1 MRYQCSFCPRDFEGF
16 SSYMSTWR
24 HVWSQHRNFLLCDDI
39 AEEAARQAR
48 EREEQRRRT
57 LEEEEQGKQLKKRQQ
72 VQSARLTRSQNFS
85 ERLPRATRL
94 QQSYVRCY
102 ICPYL
107 PLGSPVL
114 CRWIYTRESFS
125 NAACCLRNFDYLMHA
140 KSTTPYSQML
150 HVADGNNVGEAT
162 RIRQAQGGA
171 QGEEHAAVGVGEAA
185 KGNTTILYLAPRAIR
200 NLLRIQARNSFPN
213 TCDSPCFEC
222 SDPACAL
229 LHFYR
234 LRCGAT
240 SRKI

>member
-102 ICPYL
+102 ICPCL
-107 PLGSPVL
+107 PLGAPVL
-114 CRWIYTRESFS
+114 CRWICTRESFS

-140 KSTTPYSQML
+140 NSTAPYSQML

-171 QGEEHAAVGVGEAA
+171 QREEYAAVGAGEAA
-185 KGNTTILYLAPRAIR
+185 KGNTAILNLAPQAIR

-229 LHFYR
+229 LHINR
-234 LRCGAT
+234 LRCDAT

>member
-57 LEEEEQGKQLKKRQQ
+57 LEEEEQGKQLKKKQQ
-72 VQSARLTRSQNFS
+72 VQSARLTHSQNFS

-94 QQSYVRCY
+94 QQSYVRYY
-102 ICPYL
+102 ICPWEYQYCVVGYAL
-107 PLGSPVL
+107 VKVSVL
-114 CRWIYTRESFS
+114 L
-125 NAACCLRNFDYLMHA
+125 NANNTCCLRNFDYLMHA
-140 KSTTPYSQML
+140 NSTAPYSQML

-171 QGEEHAAVGVGEAA
+171 QGEEYAAVGVGKAA
-185 KGNTTILYLAPRAIR
+185 KGNTAILNLAPRAIR
-200 NLLRIQARNSFPN
+200 NLLSA
-213 TCDSPCFEC
+213 THSPI
-222 SDPACAL
+222 L
-229 LHFYR
+229 VTLHVSNV
-234 LRCGAT
+234 LTPPVLCCT
-240 SRKI
+240 STD